1 MVNAFGP
8 ITMNVHQQI
17 SILKYFLMIFNGIF
31 LILGIV
37 ILGCGLWILFDTNSF
52 LTTLTSTT
60 NGTLSALGII
70 GYTFLGIG
78 FFTVLVCFFGCLGTY
93 KEVKCLLIM
102 YMACLVLIFLV
113 QILLLLSV
121 FFTKSDI
128 ANLLDTEINK
138 IIINSGNVSATDSDE
153 VEWKLFDLVQKSS
166 ECCGNNNFTDW
177 KRNKYIESSS
187 LNDTVV
193 LPCSCI
199 KSSKSDDMLFC
210 KISPDSDNYYKKGCG
225 AKIEEWFST
234 NILSILGIEI
244 GLAAIEIFQ
253 FTFALV
259 LYKQVIRIGTL

>member
-102 YMACLVLIFLV
+102 
-113 QILLLLSV
+113 
-121 FFTKSDI
+121 I